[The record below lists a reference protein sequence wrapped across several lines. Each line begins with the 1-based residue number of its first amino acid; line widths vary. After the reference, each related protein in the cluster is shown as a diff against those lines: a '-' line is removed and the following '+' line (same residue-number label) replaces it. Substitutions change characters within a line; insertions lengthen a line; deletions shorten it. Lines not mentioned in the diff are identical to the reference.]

1 MSGTEQEYR
10 LYRDL
15 ADWWPLISP
24 KEEYTAE
31 ARYLAAVLAAAGTGI
46 HQVLDLGSGGGHM
59 AVHLRDDFQVTM
71 VDISAEMLAVS
82 ERLNPGS
89 EHIQGDMRSVRLARS
104 FDAVLVHDAIDYI
117 TTGRDLR
124 QVIDTA
130 YAHCRPGGLALF
142 VPDYVKDTFRE
153 IAGSGGGGDDGSGR
167 HASFR
172 EWTWDPDPADDW
184 VQAEYEFTLGAVDG
198 TEQIIREKH
207 RLGAFSAATWH
218 ALLAAAGF
226 TAVSGPEPGAAP
238 SRNARGAQPAA
249 PGALPG
255 TPPEHLFSAWRPPEP
270 GADRLP

>member
-117 TTGRDLR
+117 TTGQDLR

-130 YAHCRPGGLALF
+130 FAHCRPGGLALF
-142 VPDYVKDTFRE
+142 TPDHTAETFRPS
-153 IAGSGGGGDDGSGR
+153 AGGGGGGDDGTGR
-167 HASFR
+167 RASFR
-172 EWTWDPDPADDW
+172 ERTSDPDPSDDW
-184 VQAEYEFTLGAVDG
+184 ILAEYEFTLREADG
-198 TEQIIREKH
+198 TVRVVTEAH
-207 RLGAFSAATWH
+207 RLGSFSRGAWLR
-218 ALLAAAGF
+218 LLAAAGF
-226 TAVSGPEPGAAP
+226 AAR
-238 SRNARGAQPAA
+238 S
-249 PGALPG
+249 LPG
-255 TPPEHLFSAWRPPEP
+255 IASGNGPGSRAIAFAGQRPCSTRS
-270 GADRLP
+270 GRGTQ